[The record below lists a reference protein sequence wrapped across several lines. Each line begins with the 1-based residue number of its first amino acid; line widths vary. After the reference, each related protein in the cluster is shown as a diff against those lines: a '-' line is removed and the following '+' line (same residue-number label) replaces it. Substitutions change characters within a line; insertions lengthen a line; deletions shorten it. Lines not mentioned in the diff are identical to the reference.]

1 MRRALPIFAFL
12 AYSLTTQAQ
21 VYSWKDEHGKTHYS
35 DRPPPA
41 QQHDARRLTGS
52 PPVDANAERKA
63 FLEREMAE
71 AEKRKTGREQA
82 RQKQESQGEEQK
94 RMENCRRAQANLEG
108 IESGQVRFAM
118 GEDGQLRGLDGA
130 IRDAEIAK
138 ARQLVSEWC
147 TPPKAAGK

>member
-1 MRRALPIFAFL
+1 MRRALPVFAFL
-12 AYSLTTQAQ
+12 AYSLVAQAQ
-21 VYSWKDEHGKTHYS
+21 VYSWKDEHGRIHYG

-41 QQHDARRLTGS
+41 QQRDARRLTGS
-52 PPVDANAERKA
+52 PPVDAHAERKA

-71 AEKRKTGREQA
+71 AEKRKAGQEQA

-108 IESGQVRFAM
+108 IESGQIRFVM
-118 GEDGQLRGLDGA
+118 GEDGQMRGLDGKV
-130 IRDAEIAK
+130 RDAEIAK
-138 ARQLVSEWC
+138 ARQIVNDWC

>member
-12 AYSLTTQAQ
+12 AYSLAAQAQ
-21 VYSWKDEHGKTHYS
+21 VYSWKDEHGTTHYS

-41 QQHDARRLTGS
+41 QQRDARRLTGS
-52 PPVDANAERKA
+52 PPVDAHAERKA
-63 FLEREMAE
+63 FLEREMAA
-71 AEKRKTGREQA
+71 AERRKAGQEQA
-82 RQKQESQGEEQK
+82 RQKQERQSEEQK

-118 GEDGQLRGLDGA
+118 GEDGQLQGLDGA
-130 IRDAEIAK
+130 FRDTEIAR
-138 ARQLVSEWC
+138 ARQIVSEWC